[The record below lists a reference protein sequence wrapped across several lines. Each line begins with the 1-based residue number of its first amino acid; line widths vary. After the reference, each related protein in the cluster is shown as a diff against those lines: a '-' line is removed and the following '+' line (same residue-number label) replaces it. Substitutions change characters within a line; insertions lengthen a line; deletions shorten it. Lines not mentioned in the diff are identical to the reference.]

1 MIDLDSETIQI
12 PGREPVKI
20 KSTTV
25 WWLGPMGLVLNM
37 RAVKEQA
44 TLLRIETHQIPF
56 SFSPVPVALGED
68 GSYELMR

>member
-1 MIDLDSETIQI
+1 MIDLETETIQI

-25 WWLGPMGLVLNM
+25 WWLGPLGLVLDM
-37 RAVKEQA
+37 KTVLTQA
-44 TLLRIETHQIPF
+44 TLLRIESHQIPF

-68 GSYELMR
+68 GCYELMR